1 MNRYSRYIGM
11 LCSLAALLTFA
22 SVGVQAQTRVGYVAS
37 QIIRERYPEAMQVN
51 QRIEAIVNEWKKELE
66 DRQRII
72 DELQAEVQKKRLI
85 WGDAERRE
93 KEEQLE
99 KLRQE
104 REVFA
109 KQKFGPDGEFDRI
122 VADMYRPVE
131 EKIYAAIQDVANS
144 DGYDIIWDKS
154 TQPLVYVNPRY
165 DITIKVMERLGIQVE
180 DLKAQMEEAIKN
192 DPRNQEKET
201 PSRRRSRSRS
211 RDTSDDT
218 ATPKDGPRNIPQD
231 EEIPR

>member
-1 MNRYSRYIGM
+1 
-11 LCSLAALLTFA
+11 
-22 SVGVQAQTRVGYVAS
+22 
-37 QIIRERYPEAMQVN
+37 
-51 QRIEAIVNEWKKELE
+51 
-66 DRQRII
+66 
-72 DELQAEVQKKRLI
+72 

-192 DPRNQEKET
+192 DPRNQEK
-201 PSRRRSRSRS
+201 
-211 RDTSDDT
+211 
-218 ATPKDGPRNIPQD
+218 
-231 EEIPR
+231 